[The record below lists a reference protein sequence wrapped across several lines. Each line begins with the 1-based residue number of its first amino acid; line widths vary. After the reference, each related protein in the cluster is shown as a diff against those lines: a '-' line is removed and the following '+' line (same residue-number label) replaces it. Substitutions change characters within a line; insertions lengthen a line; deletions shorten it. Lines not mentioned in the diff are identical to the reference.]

1 MRYLTAIGTIL
12 LAAYSIYLNTVI
24 SDLELE
30 RDNLEERI
38 AALSSNIMASD
49 NVKPHLEEVA
59 ISKPKPTG
67 KFADENSTNQYTEIK
82 TPKESDE
89 RTITP
94 SKDKGF
100 NEQSVDETW
109 AFEFSDQ
116 IHYFFMENEI
126 LNKLRVT
133 NIDCRET
140 ACRVDIYINKD
151 EPIETAAAVGEIFGS
166 DERWQD
172 HPFYFNSTP
181 EDGVI
186 RVEINRY
193 K

>member
-1 MRYLTAIGTIL
+1 MRYLTAIGTFL
-12 LAAYSIYLNTVI
+12 LAAYSIYLNTII
-24 SDLELE
+24 SDLEFE

-38 AALSSNIMASD
+38 AALSSNIKASD

-59 ISKPKPTG
+59 ISRPKPNG

-151 EPIETAAAVGEIFGS
+151 EPIETATAIGKIFGS
-166 DERWQD
+166 DEHWQA

>member
-1 MRYLTAIGTIL
+1 MRYLTATGIFL
-12 LAAYSIYLNTVI
+12 LAAYSIYLNAVI
-24 SDLELE
+24 SGLEFE

-38 AALSSNIMASD
+38 AALSNNIQASG
-49 NVKPHLEEVA
+49 NLKPHLEEIA
-59 ISKPKPTG
+59 ISKPKPNG
-67 KFADENSTNQYTEIK
+67 KFANENTTNQYAEIK
-82 TPKESDE
+82 KPKESEE
-89 RTITP
+89 RVIIP
-94 SKDKGF
+94 SNDKDF

-109 AFEFSDQ
+109 AYEFSDQ
-116 IHYFFMENEI
+116 IHYFFMENDI

-140 ACRVDIYINKD
+140 ACRVDIYINED
-151 EPIETAAAVGEIFGS
+151 EPIETATAIGKIFGS
-166 DERWQD
+166 DERWQA

-186 RVEINRY
+186 QVEINRY